1 MSKEYRL
8 HIKTPLWTGD
18 IDSKSD
24 LLQSTGVLVL

>member
-24 LLQSTGVLVL
+24 SLRSTGVLVL